1 VPLAFASHHPPN
13 PIDLQNAILHT
24 SPVTDADPAEA
35 PDPVIARAERRLR
48 LLEELSEIGM
58 ELARALCREALAAAN
73 PAESAAAETA
83 ADVADLAAAP
93 TATGTRD
100 PANAFAR
107 ISRAIRLTL
116 ALEARTDE
124 ALRDL
129 RAGVVAEREARRVEA
144 GRRAAIEAEARSKA
158 RRDTVER
165 LVTEAAEREIED
177 DDSLGAVM
185 EALEERLEEDEAYWD
200 LDRMP
205 LREAVERLCADL
217 ELTPDWSQWDG
228 EGWPPKPPFSRPRFS
243 MWTRPSR
250 TPLLAC
256 DDGAPQIGGVLTHRR
271 E

>member
-1 VPLAFASHHPPN
+1 
-13 PIDLQNAILHT
+13 
-24 SPVTDADPAEA
+24 
-35 PDPVIARAERRLR
+35 
-48 LLEELSEIGM
+48 
-58 ELARALCREALAAAN
+58 
-73 PAESAAAETA
+73 
-83 ADVADLAAAP
+83 
-93 TATGTRD
+93 
-100 PANAFAR
+100 
-107 ISRAIRLTL
+107 
-116 ALEARTDE
+116 
-124 ALRDL
+124 
-129 RAGVVAEREARRVEA
+129 
-144 GRRAAIEAEARSKA
+144 
-158 RRDTVER
+158 
-165 LVTEAAEREIED
+165 
-177 DDSLGAVM
+177 M

>member
-1 VPLAFASHHPPN
+1 M
-13 PIDLQNAILHT
+13 
-24 SPVTDADPAEA
+24 TDADPAEA

-58 ELARALCREALAAAN
+58 DLARALCREALAAAN

-129 RAGVVAEREARRVEA
+129 RAGV
-144 GRRAAIEAEARSKA
+144 AAEAEAQRVVA
-158 RRDTVER
+158 RDRAAAEAQARRKSHRDTVER

-200 LDRMP
+200 LDQMP

-217 ELTPDWSQWDG
+217 ELNPDWSQWGDA
-228 EGWPPKPPFSRPRFS
+228 GWPPKPPFSRFKFS
-243 MWTRPSR
+243 VWGRPSR
-250 TPLLAC
+250 TPLGDL
-256 DDGAPQIGGVLTHRR
+256 DDGAPQIGSVLAHRR